1 MPILKLDGKMVF
13 YFGEGDIVFSSA
25 YDKGDSE
32 DNDYISFWQSETS
45 YPIGKP
51 MPELIGK
58 EVDDW
63 AVKMYF
69 PSVESLQSVISVL
82 VEYRDK
88 KYPPK
93 SEQGDSKNSSQAV
106 QHLKAEIAAIAEE
119 IKFNLSNAC
128 ISNMT
133 DIKQRLQQL
142 AAVE

>member
-106 QHLKAEIAAIAEE
+106 QQTQKTPLLQPSHLCDDNRDMQGTCTVCGS
-119 IKFNLSNAC
+119 FGS
-128 ISNMT
+128 
-133 DIKQRLQQL
+133 
-142 AAVE
+142 